1 MARITRLADSST
13 SNVDLAAYRA
23 EVARLLAAG
32 VAGKAGRLAELFDY
46 LAQRGPLAPS
56 ATQAEIAAAV
66 FGQTETDADDATV
79 RVYVHRL
86 RKKLDDHYRD
96 HPPARGATVLEIPA
110 GVYALQLLPGEA
122 PAGLPAPPPPVA
134 PAPAMPR
141 KLLGLAAA
149 AVVAAFALG
158 WWLSERDHAAP
169 NALWEPLVAS
179 DRPVLLVLGDY
190 YLFGEIDPVIPE
202 NGRLIRDF
210 RVNSAEDLLRL
221 QNSEPE
227 RYGNAEDVGLNYLPF
242 QSGYALQQITP
253 LLVAEGK
260 QVEVIPASEMTAE
273 MLGTHDVVYVGLL
286 SGMGLLED
294 IVFAQSSLQVGETYD
309 EIRDKRTGREWM
321 SDEAMRIAA
330 PVFYRDYAYVT
341 RFHAP
346 GGALVTVIAS
356 ERVTGLRGV
365 GPIVTARHLPGELD
379 QAAAG
384 SGVEALIRF
393 TGQQGADL
401 SENLELVRPRR

>member
-1 MARITRLADSST
+1 MANDST

-23 EVARLLAAG
+23 EVARLQAAG
-32 VAGKAGRLAELFDY
+32 VAGKGGRLAELFDY
-46 LAQRGPLAPS
+46 LAGRGPLAPS
-56 ATQAEIAAAV
+56 ATQAEIAAEV

-96 HPPARGATVLEIPA
+96 RPPAPGATVLEIPA
-110 GVYALQLLPGEA
+110 GIYALQVLPGEE
-122 PAGLPAPPPPVA
+122 PPAPLALPV
-134 PAPAMPR
+134 PADPAALSWRTVPR
-141 KLLGLAAA
+141 GLLAGAAA
-149 AVVAAFALG
+149 IVLVAFALG
-158 WWLSERDHAAP
+158 WWLSGREHAAP
-169 NALWEPLVAS
+169 NALWEPLVSS

-202 NGRLIRDF
+202 NSRLIRDF

-242 QSGYALQQITP
+242 QSGYALQQIAP

-260 QVEVIPASEMTAE
+260 QVEVIPASEMTAD
-273 MLGTHDVVYVGLL
+273 MLATHDVVYVGLL

-294 IVFAQSSLQVGETYD
+294 ITFADSSLMVGETYD
-309 EIRDKRTGREWM
+309 EIHDKRSNRQWM

-330 PVFYRDYAYVT
+330 PVFYRDYAYVA

-356 ERVTGLRGV
+356 ERVTGLRGI

-379 QAAAG
+379 EAAEG

-401 SENLELVRPRR
+401 SESLELVRPRG

>member
-1 MARITRLADSST
+1 M
-13 SNVDLAAYRA
+13 DLAAYRA
-23 EVARLLAAG
+23 EVARLQAAG
-32 VAGKAGRLAELFDY
+32 VAGKGGRLAELFDY
-46 LAQRGPLAPS
+46 LAGRGPLAPS
-56 ATQAEIAAAV
+56 ATQGEIAAAV
-66 FGQTETDADDATV
+66 FGQAETDADDATV

-96 HPPARGATVLEIPA
+96 NPPAPGATVLEIPA
-110 GVYALQLLPGEA
+110 GIYALQVVPGEA
-122 PAGLPAPPPPVA
+122 PPALPS
-134 PAPAMPR
+134 PATQPR
-141 KLLGLAAA
+141 ATPRRVLALAAA
-149 AVVAAFALG
+149 AVLLAFALG
-158 WWLSERDHAAP
+158 WWLSGREHSAP
-169 NALWEPLVAS
+169 NALWEPLTRS

-227 RYGNAEDVGLNYLPF
+227 RYGMAEDVGLNYLPF
-242 QSGYALQQITP
+242 QTSYALQQIAP
-253 LLVAEGK
+253 LLTREGK
-260 QVEVIPASEMTAE
+260 QVDVIPASEMTAQ
-273 MLGTHDVVYVGLL
+273 MLSTHDVVYVGLL

-294 IVFAQSSLQVGETYD
+294 ITFAGSSLAVGDTYD
-309 EIRDKRTGREWM
+309 EIRDKRSNRTWM

-330 PVFYRDYAYVT
+330 PVFYRDYAYVA

-346 GGALVTVIAS
+346 GGALVTVVAS

-365 GPIVTARHLPGELD
+365 GPIVAARHLPDELD
-379 QAAAG
+379 EAAAG
-384 SGVEALIRF
+384 DGVEALIRF

-401 SENLELVRPRR
+401 SEAVELVRPRS

>member
-1 MARITRLADSST
+1 MTDLTA

-23 EVARLLAAG
+23 EVARLQAAG
-32 VAGKAGRLAELFDY
+32 VAGKGGRLAELFDY
-46 LAQRGPLAPS
+46 LAGRGPLAPS
-56 ATQAEIAAAV
+56 ATQGEIAQAV
-66 FGQTETDADDATV
+66 FGQAETDADDATV

-96 HPPARGATVLEIPA
+96 HPPAPGAMVLEIPA
-110 GVYALQLLPGEA
+110 GIYALQVLPGVE
-122 PAGLPAPPPPVA
+122 PAALPPATVSAPPATPP
-134 PAPAMPR
+134 R
-141 KLLGLAAA
+141 RLLALAGA
-149 AVVAAFALG
+149 AVLLAFALG
-158 WWLSERDHAAP
+158 WWLSGREHSAP
-169 NALWEPLVAS
+169 NALWEPLTRS

-221 QNSEPE
+221 QNSEPD

-242 QSGYALQQITP
+242 QTSYALQQIAP
-253 LLVAEGK
+253 LLVKEGK
-260 QVEVIPASEMTAE
+260 QVDVIPASEMTAQ
-273 MLGTHDVVYVGLL
+273 MLSTHDVVYVGLI

-294 IVFAQSSLQVGETYD
+294 ITFAGSSLSVGDTYD
-309 EIRDKRTGREWM
+309 EIRDKRSNRTWM

-330 PVFYRDYAYVT
+330 PVFYRDYAYVA

-346 GGALVTVIAS
+346 GGALVTVVAS

-365 GPIVTARHLPGELD
+365 GPIVAARHLPEELAE
-379 QAAAG
+379 AAEG
-384 SGVEALIRF
+384 DGVEALIRF

-401 SENLELVRPRR
+401 SDAVELVRPRG